1 MNDSII
7 INTISKIHFIIVSA
21 LSFIFL
27 ILFIVFIFLQS
38 GIYLQD
44 VSFQDVKIKK
54 LYIKWD
60 EKVSLI
66 VKEIDISHEES
77 DTQSDKNYRK
87 IVKTVQL
94 ILPFTSWFKEI
105 TIEKIVFNNISAT
118 IKYLDKEKG
127 AIQVSS
133 PDFILNTSLQKE
145 NNLIYVNIDEL
156 KAMNNNLKISGN
168 IILNAKKDPELTA
181 ALDIK
186 LCNETKLDFYAHSDI
201 KRLSYRVESKEKI
214 KEAKQIVDLFDVNPS
229 IKYWIYDAI
238 DMSSLSLNRLYG
250 WLEYKNLDKAYLNLH
265 AKAVANDLTY
275 TYDEKVESV
284 KTSKTDLE
292 FKNGVLYIKPQN
304 AYSYNFFL
312 DKSWLTIDFS
322 KKEELLTLYLLF
334 KGQAN
339 EGLLTLLNRY
349 GIKLPFTQT
358 KGMMDTNLK
367 LEINLITTD
376 VEAKGDFYAQDAQ
389 INYLGLDIDIFDAHI
404 FINNSVVKVDNMIA
418 KYKDIASSHVD
429 LDFNGRESNGKLN
442 FRFDEIYLKDT
453 GLRLLNGNKPLMATY
468 TISPKQDYLKIDKSV
483 WKFKDNSLHVDSIN
497 IPFDMKKLSAKIPIT
512 SLTSPELGSVLLSG
526 DIFFDTKKAN
536 LKIDLLKLNYP
547 DIKLNKSLHSFNL
560 LYDKDIFTLVAKDT
574 LEIDINNKKLNLQ
587 DLVLNITSQDIKIEN
602 LSLSYEDIIKSAI
615 SAEYSLENSTGVLDV
630 NNIEFMDNNLGE
642 IFKNDTNMKL
652 FIENKNN
659 KISLLSKEYDFE
671 YLLNDDEWVFKINSI
686 EKIAKYSKI
695 LQEYALTNGY
705 FTLGQKK
712 GQNDINFSLNTDY
725 KYKFLASNNKPID
738 TYAING
744 VFDDKTKDINLKIN
758 NSVDV
763 KIDSDIKIKADDT
776 GININ
781 EIINFFSD
789 QNSTEESKKNT
800 SVYVDTKNCYIYLS
814 ENRQII
820 SDTFSAMYINKA
832 LSAKLVH
839 EKGIAEFNLNDKK
852 LYLYG
857 KNFNDKFMEKLFAL
871 SKFKGGSLEFYIIGA
886 IKEYNGMFYVKDT
899 TILEYKILNNILAF
913 VNTVPS
919 LITFSLPGYNK
930 NGVAAKNAYMTFNY
944 SDGIYNMNNIYLKS
958 KEIEI
963 AGFGEASIEKNTI
976 NLDLNLK
983 TALGSSISKIPL
995 VGHLLLGKENLSTTL
1010 RVTGALDN
1018 PDVNTQIAKDIAV
1031 APFNIIKRTLM
1042 FPFELFKSDESDND
1056 SE

>member
-1 MNDSII
+1 M
-7 INTISKIHFIIVSA
+7 
-21 LSFIFL
+21 
-27 ILFIVFIFLQS
+27 FIFLQS

-44 VSFQDVKIKK
+44 ISFQDVKIKK

-60 EKVSLI
+60 EKISFI
-66 VKEIDISHEES
+66 VKEIDISDKKS
-77 DTQSDKNYRK
+77 DTQSDKNYKK
-87 IVKTVQL
+87 IVKTAQF
-94 ILPFTSWFKEI
+94 ILPFTSWFKEF
-105 TIEKIVFNNISAT
+105 TIEKILFNNVNASIQ
-118 IKYLDKEKG
+118 YLDKEKG
-127 AIQVSS
+127 AIHVSS
-133 PDFILNTSLQKE
+133 PDFTLNSSLQKE

-156 KAMNNNLKISGN
+156 KALNNNLKISGN

-181 ALDIK
+181 ELDIK
-186 LCNETKLDFYAHSDI
+186 LCNETNLNLYVHSNI

-214 KEAKQIVDLFDVNPS
+214 KEAKQIVDLFDINPN

-238 DMSSLSLNRLYG
+238 NMSSLSLNRLYG
-250 WLEYKNLDKAYLNLH
+250 WLEYKNLDKAYMNLH

-275 TYDEKVESV
+275 TYDKKVESV

-312 DKSWLTIDFS
+312 DKSWLKIDFS

-349 GIKLPFTQT
+349 GIKLPFIQT
-358 KGMMDTNLK
+358 KGEMDTNLK

-376 VEAKGDFYAQDAQ
+376 VEAKGDFYTQNAQ

-404 FINNSVVKVDNMIA
+404 FINNSVVKVDNMVA

-429 LDFNGRESNGKLN
+429 LDFNGKESNGKLA
-442 FRFDEIYLKDT
+442 FRFDEIYLKESD
-453 GLRLLNGNKPLMATY
+453 LRLVNGNKPLMATY
-468 TISPKQDYLKIDKSV
+468 TISPKQDYLKIDKSA
-483 WKFKDNSLHVDSIN
+483 WKVKENSLHVDSMN

-512 SLTSPELGSVLLSG
+512 SLTSPELASVLLSG
-526 DIFFDTKKAN
+526 DIFFDIKKAN

-547 DIKLNKSLHSFNL
+547 DIKLDKSLYSFNL
-560 LYDKDIFTLVAKDT
+560 LYDKDIFTLIAKDA
-574 LEIDINNKKLNLQ
+574 LEIDIDNKKLNLE
-587 DLVLNITSQDIKIEN
+587 DLVLNITPQIIKIEN
-602 LSLSYEDIIKSAI
+602 LVLNYEDIIKSTI
-615 SAEYSLENSTGVLDV
+615 GVEYSLENSTGVLDI
-630 NNIEFMDNNLGE
+630 NDIEFVDNNLGE

-652 FIENKNN
+652 FIENKND

-671 YLLNDDEWVFKINSI
+671 YLSNDDEWVFKINSI

-712 GQNDINFSLNTDY
+712 GQNSIDFSLNTDY
-725 KYKFLASNNKPID
+725 KYKFLASDNKPID
-738 TYAING
+738 NYVVNG
-744 VFDDKTKDINLKIN
+744 VFDSTTKDINLKIN

-763 KIDSDIKIKADDT
+763 EIKNDIKIKAQDL

-789 QNSTEESKKNT
+789 QNSTEESKRDTNI
-800 SVYVDTKNCYIYLS
+800 YVDTKNSYIYLS

-820 SDTFSAMYINKA
+820 SDTINMRYINKV
-832 LSAKLVH
+832 LSAELIYK
-839 EKGIAEFNLNDKK
+839 KGKAEFNLNDKK

-857 KNFNDKFMEKLFAL
+857 KNFNDEFMEKLFAL
-871 SKFKGGSLEFYIIGA
+871 SKFKDGSLEFYIIGT

-919 LITFSLPGYNK
+919 LVTFSLPGYNK

-944 SDGIYNMNNIYLKS
+944 KDDVYNMNNIYLKS

-963 AGFGEASIEKNTI
+963 AGMGEASIEKNTI

-995 VGHLLLGKENLSTTL
+995 VGHILLGKENLSTTL

-1056 SE
+1056 NE

>member
-1 MNDSII
+1 M
-7 INTISKIHFIIVSA
+7 
-21 LSFIFL
+21 
-27 ILFIVFIFLQS
+27 FIFLQS

-66 VKEIDISHEES
+66 VKEIDISHKES
-77 DTQSDKNYRK
+77 DTQSDKNYIK

-94 ILPFTSWFKEI
+94 ILPFTSWFKEF
-105 TIEKIVFNNISAT
+105 TIEKILFNNISAT

-127 AIQVSS
+127 AIHVSS
-133 PDFILNTSLQKE
+133 PDFTLNTSLQKE
-145 NNLIYVNIDEL
+145 NNLIYINIDEL

-168 IILNAKKDPELTA
+168 IILNAKKDPELTT

-186 LCNETKLDFYAHSDI
+186 LCNETKLNLYVYSDI
-201 KRLSYRVESKEKI
+201 NRLSYKIESKEKI
-214 KEAKQIVDLFDVNPS
+214 KEAKQIVDLFDINPS

-238 DMSSLSLNRLYG
+238 DMSSLSLNKFYG
-250 WLEYKNLDKAYLNLH
+250 WLEYKTPDKAYMNLH

-275 TYDEKVESV
+275 TYDKKVESV

-292 FKNGVLYIKPQN
+292 FINGVLYIKPQN

-312 DKSWLTIDFS
+312 DKSWLKIDFS

-349 GIKLPFTQT
+349 GIKLPFIQT

-404 FINNSVVKVDNMIA
+404 FINNSVVKVNNMIA

-429 LDFNGRESNGKLN
+429 LDFNGRESDGKLN
-442 FRFDEIYLKDT
+442 FRFDEVYLKESD
-453 GLRLLNGNKPLMATY
+453 LRLVNGNKPLMATY
-468 TISPKQDYLKIDKSV
+468 TISPKQDYLKIDKSA
-483 WKFKDNSLHVDSIN
+483 WKFKENALYVDSIN
-497 IPFDMKKLSAKIPIT
+497 IPFDMKKFSAKIPKT
-512 SLTSPELGSVLLSG
+512 SLNLPELASVTLSG
-526 DIFFDTKKAN
+526 DIFFDIKKAN

-547 DIKLNKSLHSFNL
+547 NIKLDNSLHTFNL
-560 LYDKDIFTLVAKDT
+560 LYDKEIFTLIAKDM

-602 LSLSYEDIIKSAI
+602 LLLSYEDIIKSTI
-615 SAEYSLENSTGVLDV
+615 SAEYSLKNSTGVLDI
-630 NNIEFMDNNLGE
+630 NDIEFIDNNFGE

-671 YLLNDDEWVFKINSI
+671 YLFNDDEWVFKINSI

-712 GQNDINFSLNTDY
+712 GQNDIDFSLNTDY

-738 TYAING
+738 NYAING
-744 VFDDKTKDINLKIN
+744 VFDDTTKDINLKIN

-763 KIDSDIKIKADDT
+763 KIDSDIKIKADDI

-800 SVYVDTKNCYIYLS
+800 NVYVDTKNCYIYLS

-820 SDTFSAMYINKA
+820 SDTFSIRYLNKA
-832 LSAKLVH
+832 LSAELMH
-839 EKGIAEFNLNDKK
+839 NKGKAEFNLSDKK

-857 KNFNDKFMEKLFAL
+857 KNFNDEFMEKLFAL
-871 SKFKGGSLEFYIIGA
+871 SKFKGGSLEFYIIGG

-1018 PDVNTQIAKDIAV
+1018 PDVNTQIAKDIVV

-1042 FPFELFKSDESDND
+1042 FPFELFKGDESDND